1 LKLRSLALLVVFLPQ
16 LAVATFQQPDPPK
29 GRIEGTV
36 LRTGTNEPIT
46 GIRVTLT
53 RGNQPTGAALGG
65 GTIISFAA
73 SAAGVP
79 NAPLSTIPPTPA
91 RGAATAPPPPPSPP
105 TPPAIP
111 SVITDREGKF
121 VIPDLEAGS
130 YRLTVTGSGY
140 VRQEYGQRVFP
151 GQGTLLT
158 LTQGQVMKD
167 IVMKLTLTGNVSGRL
182 RDMSGEPAV
191 GVPIQLLKAS
201 YSLQGQKTFQSAGST
216 RTNDRGEYRLYWVT
230 PGRYFLA
237 AGSTAGPSGAGPF
250 TAGGPPVSPNDPN
263 ENYVFSYFP
272 GVTDIG
278 AANSVDVTS
287 GNEAAADFLVA
298 KQQSYQIRGRV
309 VDATTNQPPASINVS
324 LSYSTITGGG
334 GTFNMNTPY
343 TPATGVFEI
352 RDVVPGAYTL
362 QVGSQ
367 GTVARV
373 PLNVTNNI
381 DGLAVVLSG
390 TFSVAGRITI
400 DGKLDSTGVERVR
413 PQLRSANGFT
423 QSPGTTA
430 IAADGT
436 FRFDN
441 VAAGE
446 YRVGIATGQ
455 AAPDYFVKD
464 ARFDRDDALNLP
476 LVLSDSTQRASL
488 EIVISPNVGQIEGV
502 VSDEKLQPM
511 PGVQAV
517 LIPDKYRDRPELYKA
532 TATDQTGHFTM
543 SAVAPGDYRLFAWE
557 ALESYGYFD
566 ADLIKQVE
574 AQGKVVHVSESSKL
588 QVDVRVI
595 PAAK

>member
-1 LKLRSLALLVVFLPQ
+1 MKSRLLALIVVFIPQ
-16 LAVATFQQPDPPK
+16 LAVAQVQQPEAPK
-29 GRIEGTV
+29 GRIEGAV
-36 LRTGTNEPIT
+36 LRAGTNEPIT
-46 GIRVTLT
+46 GIRITLT
-53 RGNQPTGAALGG
+53 RSNQATGAALGG
-65 GTIISFAA
+65 GAIISMST
-73 SAAGVP
+73 SAVGLP
-79 NAPLSTIPPTPA
+79 PPLPTIPPTGA

-105 TPPAIP
+105 PPPAIP

-130 YRLTVTGSGY
+130 YRLTVSGSGY

-158 LTQGQVMKD
+158 LTQDQVIKD

-201 YSLQGQKTFQSAGST
+201 YSPQGQKIFQSAGTT

-237 AGSTAGPSGAGPF
+237 AGNTAGPSGGGPF
-250 TAGGPPVSPNDPN
+250 AAGGPPVSPNDPN
-263 ENYVFSYFP
+263 DNYMFSYFP
-272 GVTDIG
+272 GVTDVA
-278 AANSVDVTS
+278 AANSIDVTS
-287 GNEAAADFLVA
+287 GNEAAADFVVA
-298 KQQSYQIRGRV
+298 RQQSYQIRGRV
-309 VDATTNQPPASINVS
+309 VDATTNQPPASINLS
-324 LSYSTITGGG
+324 LSFSSITGGG
-334 GTFNMNTPY
+334 GTFSMNTPY

-381 DGLAVVLSG
+381 DGLAVVLNG

-400 DGKLDSTGVERVR
+400 DGKLDATGVERVR
-413 PQLRSANGFT
+413 PQLRAANGVT

-446 YRVGIATGQ
+446 YRVGIAPAQG
-455 AAPDYFVKD
+455 APDYYVKD

-476 LVLSDSTQRASL
+476 LVVSDSTQRASL

-517 LIPDKYRDRPELYKA
+517 LIPDKYRDRTELYKA
-532 TATDQTGHFTM
+532 TTTDQTGRFTM
-543 SAVAPGDYRLFAWE
+543 RAVAPGDYKLFAWE
-557 ALESYGYFD
+557 ALESFAYFD

-574 AQGKVVHVSESSKL
+574 AQGKLVHVAESSKL

>member
-1 LKLRSLALLVVFLPQ
+1 LKLRSLALIVFVPH
-16 LAVATFQQPDPPK
+16 LALATVQQSEAPK
-29 GRIEGTV
+29 GRIEGAV
-36 LRTGTNEPIT
+36 LRAGTNEPLT

-53 RGNQPTGAALGG
+53 RGNQATGAALSG
-65 GTIISFAA
+65 GTIISFAT

-79 NAPLSTIPPTPA
+79 PPLPTIPPTGA
-91 RGAATAPPPPPSPP
+91 RGAATAPQPAPSPP
-105 TPPAIP
+105 PPPAIP
-111 SVITDREGKF
+111 SVVTDREGKF

-130 YRLTVTGSGY
+130 YRLTVSGSGY

-158 LTQGQVMKD
+158 LTAGQVMKD

-191 GVPIQLLKAS
+191 GVPVQLLKAS
-201 YSLQGQKTFQSAGST
+201 YSPQGQKIFQSAGST

-237 AGSTAGPSGAGPF
+237 AGSTPGPSGGGPF
-250 TAGGPPVSPNDPN
+250 AVGGPAVSPNDPN
-263 ENYVFSYFP
+263 DNYLFSYFP
-272 GVTDIG
+272 GVTDIA
-278 AANSVDVTS
+278 AANSIDVTS

-298 KQQSYQIRGRV
+298 RQQSYQIRGRV
-309 VDATTNQPPASINVS
+309 VDATTNQPPASISVT
-324 LSYSTITGGG
+324 LSYSSITGGG
-334 GTFNMNTPY
+334 GTFTMNAPY
-343 TPATGVFEI
+343 TPATGAFEI

-367 GTVARV
+367 GNVARV
-373 PLNVTNNI
+373 PLNVMNNI

-400 DGKLDSTGVERVR
+400 DGQLDSTGVERAR
-413 PQLRSANGFT
+413 PQLRAASGVA

-446 YRVGIATGQ
+446 YRVGIAPAPGS
-455 AAPDYFVKD
+455 PDYYIKD
-464 ARFDRDDALNLP
+464 ARFDRDEALNLP
-476 LVLSDSTQRASL
+476 LFLSDSTQGASL
-488 EIVISPNVGQIEGV
+488 QIVISANVGQIEGV
-502 VSDEKLQPM
+502 VSDEKLKPM

-517 LIPDKYRDRPELYKA
+517 LIPDKYRDRTELYKA
-532 TATDQTGHFTM
+532 TTTDQTGHFTM
-543 SAVAPGDYRLFAWE
+543 RAIAPGDYKLFAWE
-557 ALESYGYFD
+557 ALESFAYFD
-566 ADLIKQVE
+566 PDLIKQVE
-574 AQGKVVHVSESSKL
+574 AQGKVVHVPESSKL